1 MAATVST
8 VPAVL
13 DALVERLTV
22 ALPDAQVSDG
32 EPLDPANDDV
42 VVIGFNGNP
51 GDAVVTSTLDVE
63 QMASDP
69 SREQYEIACLASSW
83 RGAVHDAKTVRD
95 VAYGLVKA
103 AADELARDPRLGGL
117 VMRAW
122 LSAREY
128 APLQSDQGALATV
141 HFTISVDAYTR

>member
-1 MAATVST
+1 MTATVST

-13 DALVERLTV
+13 DALVARLTA
-22 ALPDAQVSDG
+22 ALPDVQVSDG
-32 EPLDPANDDV
+32 EPFDPADDT

-51 GDAVVTSTLDVE
+51 GDSIVTSTLDVE
-63 QMASDP
+63 QIAADP

-83 RGAVHDAKTVRD
+83 RGAVRDAKTVRD
-95 VAYGLVKA
+95 IAYRLVQA
-103 AADELARDPRLGGL
+103 AADELARDQTLGGL

-128 APLQSDQGALATV
+128 APLQSEDGAVATV
-141 HFTISVDAYTR
+141 HFTISVDAYT